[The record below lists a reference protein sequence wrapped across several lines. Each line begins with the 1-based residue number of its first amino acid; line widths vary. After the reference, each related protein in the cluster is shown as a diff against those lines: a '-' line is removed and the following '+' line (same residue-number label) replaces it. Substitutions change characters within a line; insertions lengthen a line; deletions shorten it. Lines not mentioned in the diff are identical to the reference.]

1 MYMLVYYQFNT
12 CSALYHHFWS
22 RSHIHFSEDS
32 RGNYLRWQ
40 YVVMLTVVRVF
51 IVVQLVV
58 FQEGKETDE
67 EQFMH
72 CKFHDFAV
80 ALCSKVKK
88 RREKPDEG
96 VSSANFICDEMAH
109 YHI

>member
-1 MYMLVYYQFNT
+1 
-12 CSALYHHFWS
+12 
-22 RSHIHFSEDS
+22 
-32 RGNYLRWQ
+32 
-40 YVVMLTVVRVF
+40 MLTVVRVF

-88 RREKPDEG
+88 KKRKT
-96 VSSANFICDEMAH
+96 
-109 YHI
+109 